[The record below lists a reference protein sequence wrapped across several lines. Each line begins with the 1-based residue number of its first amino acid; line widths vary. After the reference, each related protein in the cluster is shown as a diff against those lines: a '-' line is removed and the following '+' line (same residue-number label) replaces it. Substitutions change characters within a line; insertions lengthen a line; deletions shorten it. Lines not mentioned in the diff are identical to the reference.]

1 MAERITQVSVI
12 SSGHHINQ
20 KTDNK
25 LPTPLYHQIYVILRN
40 KIIDQEFALGDFLP
54 SEDETA
60 QAFGVSR
67 ITSKRALNEL
77 ADEGLVVRERGRGT
91 RVIHKDPTAPQ
102 GANIEGMLEN
112 VMAMGLKTEATL
124 LEFGYV
130 KPTDR
135 VVQALKCSPN
145 SRVQRAV
152 RLRSHEG
159 QAFSH
164 LLTFV
169 PEPVA
174 STYTQED
181 LANTPLLV
189 LLERGGIAVSRAE
202 QSLTATLA
210 DANVAPLL
218 NLDIGAPLLR
228 IRRVV
233 YDQNNQPVEFIT
245 GLYRPDRYQY
255 RMNLSR
261 VLTEHSNTS
270 APTS

>member
-1 MAERITQVSVI
+1 MSDIPSSHRINPKI
-12 SSGHHINQ
+12 
-20 KTDNK
+20 DEK
-25 LPTPLYHQIYVILRN
+25 LPTPLYHQIYIILRN
-40 KIIDQEFALGDFLP
+40 KIIEQEFVFDDYLP
-54 SEDETA
+54 SEEETA

-77 ADEGLVVRERGRGT
+77 ANVGFVIRERGRGT
-91 RVIHKDPTAPQ
+91 RVIHKVSTSSQ
-102 GANIEGMLEN
+102 VANIEGMIEN
-112 VMAMGLKTEATL
+112 IMAMGLETEATL
-124 LEFGYV
+124 LEFDYV
-130 KPTDR
+130 RPTTR
-135 VVQALKCSPN
+135 VIEALKCSPEN
-145 SRVQRAV
+145 RVQRAV

-169 PEPVA
+169 PKPVA
-174 STYTQED
+174 SSYTQDD
-181 LANTPLLV
+181 LSRTPLLV
-189 LLERGGIAVSRAE
+189 LLERGGIVVSRAE
-202 QSLTATLA
+202 QTLTATLA
-210 DANVAPLL
+210 DANVAPML

-261 VLTEHSNTS
+261 VSTDQSNAW